1 MAIASDLL
9 ELVPIGEENAAPGL
23 LLWKLLN
30 MWSPATIK
38 HNLQQMADKGVI
50 ERKRVRRGP
59 HETNLYFRSRKIE
72 QLPSVMRDPKT
83 PAGLRE
89 QVAPGHGAACLRE
102 IENRLVEDRELHSTV
117 GGPEGF

>member
-1 MAIASDLL
+1 MAIASDLF

-38 HNLQQMADKGVI
+38 HNLQQMADNGVI

-72 QLPSVMRDPKT
+72 HLPSVMRDPKT

-89 QVAPGHGAACLRE
+89 QVAPGRGAACVRE
-102 IENRLVEDRELHSTV
+102 IENRLS
-117 GGPEGF
+117 GGS

>member
-72 QLPSVMRDPKT
+72 HLPSVMRDPKT

-89 QVAPGHGAACLRE
+89 QVAPGRGASCVRE
-102 IENRLVEDRELHSTV
+102 IENRLS
-117 GGPEGF
+117 GGS

>member
-50 ERKRVRRGP
+50 ERKLVRRGP

-83 PAGLRE
+83 PAGLRV
-89 QVAPGHGAACLRE
+89 QVAPGRGAACARE
-102 IENRLVEDRELHSTV
+102 IENRLS
-117 GGPEGF
+117 GGS

>member
-1 MAIASDLL
+1 MAIASDLF

-23 LLWKLLN
+23 LLWKELN
-30 MWSPATIK
+30 MWSPASIK

-72 QLPSVMRDPKT
+72 QLPNSCGIRRP
-83 PAGLRE
+83 PLGFEYRS
-89 QVAPGHGAACLRE
+89 PGPRRRWCTGNRKSPQWRIAA
-102 IENRLVEDRELHSTV
+102 T
-117 GGPEGF
+117 